1 CSKSYRH
8 PELVSG
14 SITKPINRFRNK
26 FGMTPSGAFTLAEVL
41 ITLAIIGVVAAM
53 TIPTLVANYQQRSW
67 DTASSVFNRRL
78 GEALKI
84 MNANSSLA
92 GFESTADF
100 VEELG
105 KHIKITKT
113 CSSDKLTDCF
123 TSEILT
129 TADPVETSKLKA
141 SKNLYSTTDYG
152 TETIG
157 VMFGDG
163 TSALIAYNKN
173 ATEDPYSN
181 TVVRFSGGRDSVA
194 MGTDAVS
201 ILYDVNGLKTPNE
214 MDTGKDIRGLN
225 IAIKTGAAIK
235 NLGTISTPVDCSTTA
250 STSTDAKI
258 KADYDAYCGPTPS
271 GYSSD
276 YWAGAKRA
284 CVDEGMHL
292 PTLQELRD
300 LYARKGEEG
309 IPTSGYYWS
318 SSQDGIFS
326 ARVLTFANGSGGT
339 SRSKGN
345 SGSYVLC
352 LGN

>member
-1 CSKSYRH
+1 MK
-8 PELVSG
+8 
-14 SITKPINRFRNK
+14 KN
-26 FGMTPSGAFTLAEVL
+26 AFTLAEVL

-92 GFESTADF
+92 GFDSTADF
-100 VEELG
+100 VEELS

-129 TADPVETSKLKA
+129 TADPVETKDLTA

-194 MGTDAVS
+194 MGTDAIS
-201 ILYDVNGLKTPNE
+201 ILYDVNGLKTPNQ

-225 IAIKTGAAIK
+225 IAIKTGAKYKVFAA
-235 NLGTISTPVDCSTTA
+235 GSYSPVDCSTTA
-250 STSTDAKI
+250 STSTDPKI
-258 KADYDAYCGPTPS
+258 KADYDAYCEPKNPS

-276 YWAGAKRA
+276 YWAGANRA
-284 CVDEGMHL
+284 CAEEGMHL
-292 PTLQELRD
+292 ATQQELKD

-309 IPTSGYYWS
+309 IPTSNWFWS
-318 SSQDGIFS
+318 QSVCNNLSAWVLFFDDGFTI
-326 ARVLTFANGSGGT
+326 NGA
-339 SRSKGN
+339 KGDSN
-345 SGSYVLC
+345 GYVLC
-352 LGN
+352 LP